1 MSETEDMGKPEWNL
15 GKARTDQI
23 GETLGQANEQLRVV
37 YRDRSL
43 DDVEEWFAS
52 LRALWRSFKY
62 FVPDTDREKTEDMI
76 DEFYGKLNGERDAMD
91 AISRREITKL
101 HDQVQRLLVEE
112 SGLGIPTSTPG
123 EEDEFGPEDLYQ

>member
-1 MSETEDMGKPEWNL
+1 MSETDETRIPEWHL
-15 GKARTDQI
+15 GKARTEQI
-23 GETLGQANEQLRVV
+23 GEVLGQTNQELRTV

-62 FVPDTDREKTEDMI
+62 FVPEEDRRETEQMI
-76 DEFYGKLNGERDAMD
+76 DRFYEKLNRDKAAMEK
-91 AISRREITKL
+91 ISRREIGEL

-112 SGLGIPTSTPG
+112 SGLGIPTKAAD
-123 EEDEFGPEDLYQ
+123 EDEYGPEDLYL

>member
-1 MSETEDMGKPEWNL
+1 MAETDEELANPEWNL

-23 GETLGQANEQLRVV
+23 GEVLGRTNKQLRIV

-62 FVPDTDREKTEDMI
+62 FVPHSDREQTENQI
-76 DEFYGKLNGERDAMD
+76 DEFYKKLDSGSNAIDN
-91 AISRREITKL
+91 ISRNEITEL

-112 SGLGIPTSTPG
+112 SGLGIPTSSPND
-123 EEDEFGPEDLYQ
+123 DEYGPEDLYQ

>member
-1 MSETEDMGKPEWNL
+1 MSETDETQVPEWHL
-15 GKARTDQI
+15 GKARTEQI
-23 GETLGQANEQLRVV
+23 GEVLGQTNRELRMV

-62 FVPDTDREKTEDMI
+62 FVPETDREKTEKQI
-76 DEFYGKLNGERDAMD
+76 DRFYQKLNQEKAAMEN
-91 AISRREITKL
+91 ISRQEITEL

-112 SGLGIPTSTPG
+112 SGLGIPTETPN
-123 EEDEFGPEDLYQ
+123 DDDLGPEDLYQ